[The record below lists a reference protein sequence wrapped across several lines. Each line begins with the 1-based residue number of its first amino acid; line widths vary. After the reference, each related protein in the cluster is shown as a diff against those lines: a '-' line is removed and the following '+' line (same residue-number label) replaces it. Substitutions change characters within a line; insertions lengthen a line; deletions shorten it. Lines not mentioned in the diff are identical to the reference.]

1 MKGDAMKY
9 YKIGEVSKKTE
20 LSRDTLRYYEKIG
33 LIRQL
38 EKDSSGRKKYSEGD
52 IAWIEFLKRLKT
64 TRMSLKD
71 IGRYAELRYAGDQTS
86 GERKKLLAKQLEKII
101 EEMERLTETKEI
113 LVEKIKVYN
122 ETEKKQQK

>member
-1 MKGDAMKY
+1 MKY
-9 YKIGEVSKKTE
+9 YKIGEASKITE

-38 EKDSSGRKKYSEGD
+38 EKDNSGRKKYSEGD

-86 GERKKLLAKQLEKII
+86 GERKKLLSKQLEKII

-122 ETEKKQQK
+122 ETEKKQQKLTQ

>member
-1 MKGDAMKY
+1 MKY

-38 EKDSSGRKKYSEGD
+38 EKDSSGRKKYSEVD

-71 IGRYAELRYAGDQTS
+71 IGRYAELRYDGDQTS

-122 ETEKKQQK
+122 ETEKLNIKN

>member
-1 MKGDAMKY
+1 MFTFFAKANNDNNVNNDFFINNSTAY
-9 YKIGEVSKKTE
+9 IKKNK
-20 LSRDTLRYYEKIG
+20 LPY
-33 LIRQL
+33 

-122 ETEKKQQK
+122 ETEKKQQKLTQ